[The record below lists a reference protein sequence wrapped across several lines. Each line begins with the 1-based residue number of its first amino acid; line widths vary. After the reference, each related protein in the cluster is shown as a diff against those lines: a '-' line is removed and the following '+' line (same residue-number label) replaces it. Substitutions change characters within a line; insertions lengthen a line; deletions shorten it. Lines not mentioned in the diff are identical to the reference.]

1 MFANRDNA
9 DVLEG
14 SVQQAWC
21 EPRARQPSSDES
33 RQCRLRGS
41 LTSQH
46 RPACAEGQITRQPV
60 QYRELLTAVQTQRGR
75 THQYARAPP
84 QHPQLEYRHNAEQ
97 TEWQRDKG
105 QPSRRCSQ
113 MIPRSFR
120 PTRGRVSGQHAQ
132 GFLTR
137 CRLVEKKQNTWY
149 HIGKRTN

>member
-1 MFANRDNA
+1 MLPNRDNA
-9 DVLEG
+9 DVSEG
-14 SVQQAWC
+14 WVQEAWC
-21 EPRARQPSSDES
+21 EQRTRLPSSNEPS
-33 RQCRLRGS
+33 QCRLHGS

-46 RPACAEGQITRQPV
+46 KSACAEGQITRQPV
-60 QYRELLTAVQTQRGR
+60 QYRGIFTTVQIQRGR

-120 PTRGRVSGQHAQ
+120 PTRGRVSGCLLYTSPSPRDLSTSRMPSSA
-132 GFLTR
+132 
-137 CRLVEKKQNTWY
+137 
-149 HIGKRTN
+149 